1 MAERAAGTVRPYA
14 IGLTGGIA
22 SGKSTV
28 AAAFAEL
35 DVPVL
40 DADHAAR
47 AVLAPHS
54 DGLHAVI
61 ARFGANLLR
70 DDGSLDRAALRHIVF
85 ADTEARDALQAIVHP
100 RVRILLA
107 EQLRALDAPY
117 AMLTIPLLRETWPAY
132 AWLDRILVVDVP
144 EAMQHARLLQ
154 RDGIDAALA
163 DAMLA
168 AQAARAARIAVAHDV
183 LDNSGPLDTLR
194 ERVSALHA
202 QYLRLAGA
210 R

>member
-1 MAERAAGTVRPYA
+1 MAERDAGTVRPYA
-14 IGLTGGIA
+14 VGLTGGIA

-40 DADHAAR
+40 DADRAAR

-54 DGLHAVI
+54 DGLHAVT

-70 DDGSLDRAALRHIVF
+70 DDGSLDRAALRRIVF

-117 AMLTIPLLRETWPAY
+117 AMLAIPLLRETWPAY

-183 LDNSGPLDTLR
+183 LDNSGPLDALR
-194 ERVSALHA
+194 ARVSALHQ

>member
-1 MAERAAGTVRPYA
+1 MAERDASAVRPYA
-14 IGLTGGIA
+14 VGLTGGIA

-54 DGLHAVI
+54 DGLQAVI

-85 ADTEARDALQAIVHP
+85 ADTEARHALQAIVHP

-117 AMLTIPLLRETWPAY
+117 AMLAIPLLRETWPAY

-183 LDNSGPLDTLR
+183 LDNSGPLDALR
-194 ERVSALHA
+194 ARVSALHA

>member
-1 MAERAAGTVRPYA
+1 MAERDASTVRPYA
-14 IGLTGGIA
+14 VGLTGGIA

-54 DGLHAVI
+54 DGLQAVI

-85 ADTEARDALQAIVHP
+85 ADTEARHALQAIVHP

-117 AMLTIPLLRETWPAY
+117 AMLAIPLLRETWPAY

-144 EAMQHARLLQ
+144 ETMQHARLLQ

-183 LDNSGPLDTLR
+183 LDNSGPLDALR
-194 ERVSALHA
+194 ARVSALHA